1 MSYTYLLD
9 AGEESSAESFADIDP
24 SALLRLNHTQ
34 GESFSNVNAMESYL
48 GSPCGMMSPPSTEN
62 RGKAA
67 SMSSAA
73 ASRARTLAQ
82 AEAVKESEA
91 EEVDCGLK
99 WRGSF
104 AKWDHDTSSWKT
116 HQCSLLGGL
125 EPFSETWPKW
135 GMMRNG
141 ECSEPMP
148 PVFPIIAPECGWLP
162 TPTKT
167 SGASHRNDKIRFDCL
182 AAFCRAL
189 WGAGYPNPRFWERI
203 MGWPTSWTDARP
215 LETAKFQE
223 WQRWHGKFS
232 PANTLLDHQ

>member
-1 MSYTYLLD
+1 MSYTYLQEQ
-9 AGEESSAESFADIDP
+9 GEVSSAGCFSDIP
-24 SALLRLNHTQ
+24 QSVLSRLKHTA
-34 GESFSNVNAMESYL
+34 GKSYSKGSETEFSQNFQS
-48 GSPCGMMSPPSTEN
+48 GMMSLPSTAS
-62 RGKAA
+62 RGKAGW
-67 SMSSAA
+67 MSSAA
-73 ASRARTLAQ
+73 VSHAKTLAQ
-82 AEAVKESEA
+82 AEAAKGSKV

-104 AKWDHDTSSWKT
+104 AKWDHDSFSWKT

-135 GMMRNG
+135 GLMRNG

-167 SGASHRNDKIRFDCL
+167 SASSHRNDKVRFDCL

-189 WGAGYPNPRFWERI
+189 WGAGYPNPRFWEKI

-215 LETAKFQE
+215 LETDKFQQ
-223 WQRWHGKFS
+223 WLRSHGEF
-232 PANTLLDHQ
+232 